1 MVRLDKSRKKEIA
14 LKRFRFF
21 YQEIVWAFII
31 IFVFLLI
38 PLFLIPLIVGK
49 GSPLYGILFYSI
61 RALLVFIGIPLIF
74 PLSNLVFESQ
84 KRNIIITEDISPAR
98 GHLKLYKITKKNYK
112 YQILYG
118 ILIFFLVFLPIDFFT
133 YLLIPRMIEYQ
144 AVSLA
149 FTTTNTYLVSN
160 SYFVFLISVIII
172 QFSIAIAEESISRGL
187 LTKRGSEHFFSLS
200 AVIIS
205 ALYWGLGHFAYFLD
219 PISRSYPIWYP
230 FIWFLQAFVIGI
242 ILSLIVLRRKWLFP
256 VIMAHTINNII
267 SAHVV
272 WSYWKGSSF
281 TLVALYVYYP
291 LLIIGVFL
299 FVWYY
304 ALIKDS
310 LLIGFK
316 MLGTYFKQDQS
327 IEKTKGD
334 VVFRIFFDIILG
346 IIIFI
351 MGFIIAI

>member
-21 YQEIVWAFII
+21 YQEIVWAFIL
-31 IFVFLLI
+31 IFIFLLI
-38 PLFLIPLIVGK
+38 PLFLIPLIVDK
-49 GSPLYGILFYSI
+49 GSPLYGILSYSI
-61 RALLVFIGIPLIF
+61 RAILVFIGIPLIF

-98 GHLKLYKITKKNYK
+98 GYLKLFKMTKKNYK

-133 YLLIPRMIEYQ
+133 YLLIPKMIEYQ
-144 AVSLA
+144 AVSLVFNA
-149 FTTTNTYLVSN
+149 TNAYLLSN

-172 QFSIAIAEESISRGL
+172 QFSIAFAEESVSRGL

-200 AVIIS
+200 AVMIS
-205 ALYWGLGHFAYFLD
+205 ALYWGLGHLAYILD
-219 PISRSYPIWYP
+219 PLSRSYPIWYP

-242 ILSLIVLRRKWLFP
+242 ILSLVVLRRKWLFP

-272 WSYWKGSSF
+272 WSYWQGSSF

-291 LLIIGVFL
+291 LLIIGFCL
-299 FVWYY
+299 FVWFYP
-304 ALIKDS
+304 LIKDS
-310 LLIGFK
+310 LLLGFK
-316 MLGTYFKQDQS
+316 MLGTYFKQDHP

-334 VVFRIFFDIILG
+334 VIFRIFFDIIIGL
-346 IIIFI
+346 IIFI